1 MCAKHSTETQ
11 GGCPGDSGGPLI
23 TEIGGFFYQLGIIH
37 GALYE
42 CTNETPGIYVRLDH
56 PKIQSYIHGELGSAL
71 PNRPIEGLN
80 TLIIFK
86 GRFNTYHS
94 FTFIFLEEP
103 TCQERL
109 CQNEGTCEF
118 DDKTEEYNCK
128 CHPLYI
134 GDKCQH
140 PIGRH
145 FYI

>member
-1 MCAKHSTETQ
+1 MCAKHSTEIQ

-80 TLIIFK
+80 TLVLFLKKDLIHIIV
-86 GRFNTYHS
+86 
-94 FTFIFLEEP
+94 IFCL
-103 TCQERL
+103 L
-109 CQNEGTCEF
+109 LF
-118 DDKTEEYNCK
+118 S
-128 CHPLYI
+128 
-134 GDKCQH
+134 
-140 PIGRH
+140 
-145 FYI
+145 